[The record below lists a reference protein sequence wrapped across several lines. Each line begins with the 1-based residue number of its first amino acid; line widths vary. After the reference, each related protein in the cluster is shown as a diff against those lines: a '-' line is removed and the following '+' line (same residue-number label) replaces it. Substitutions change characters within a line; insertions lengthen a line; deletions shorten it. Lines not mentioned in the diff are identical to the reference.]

1 MEFRTI
7 YSTRSED
14 SQTKKAKTFEKF
26 SMTDQRFKDETDV
39 NMILARYRV
48 TGDKAVL
55 GLQPSGER
63 IRPPQYGDF
72 SEVGT
77 YQECLE
83 VVMNAQEQFDALPAS
98 VRKEVGNTPEG
109 MLQFISNPDNY
120 DRGVEL
126 GIFEKRVEVV
136 DNVGIGDI
144 VEPSNSVSSVNSP
157 SNKVTDQ

>member
-14 SQTKKAKTFEKF
+14 PQAKKAKTFKKF
-26 SMTDQRFKDETDV
+26 SKTDQRFKDETDV

-55 GLQPSGER
+55 GLQPSGEP

-83 VVMNAQEQFDALPAS
+83 VVINAQEQFDALPAV

-126 GIFEKRVEVV
+126 GIFEKRVEIV
-136 DNVGIGDI
+136 DNVGIGNI
-144 VEPSNSVSSVNSP
+144 VESSNSLPGVNTP
-157 SNKVTDQ
+157 IDKVTDQ